1 MQRTVFRDLLR
12 ISLPLM
18 IGSFIQ
24 TLYNLTDAYFLGK
37 LGKEELSA
45 PSIVLNVIMFLIL
58 FAFGLSAAGTTLI
71 SQAKGKG
78 DQERVDF
85 YLGQTTF
92 VVQSLAFLITA
103 IGLISAP
110 FLLALLQ
117 TPAEVFDYA
126 KDYMTI
132 IFWGIPF
139 VFGFF
144 IMQGAMQGIG
154 DTKTPLK
161 IQIVSVILNVAL
173 DPILIFGWFGC
184 PALGVKG
191 AAFATIF
198 ARGVG
203 SAIAFAVLVRGK
215 HGLTLKRKN
224 LKPNKEVLLLL
235 LRVGLPTAL
244 ARSSSALGFLALQ
257 GIVNSF
263 GASVIAAFGVGSRVV
278 NLFNM
283 PSMSISQGTA
293 ALIGQSLGAKD
304 HKRTHHI
311 IVVSIKSVLG
321 FIVPAMTLIFFWGHL
336 VTKFFVDD
344 PETIYHGAMLFRILS
359 FAVVSYGLFNVIAGT
374 LQGAGDTK
382 PLLYIEILR
391 FWGIR
396 VPGAYLLAYALHFG
410 PPGIWYAMLWS
421 NVICFAVGLLWLRRG
436 SWRTAINV
444 ERI

>member
-45 PSIVLNVIMFLIL
+45 PSIVLNVIMFLIM

-71 SQAKGKG
+71 AQAKGKG

-92 VVQSLAFLITA
+92 VIQSLAFLITA

-110 FLLALLQ
+110 FLLTLLQ

-126 KDYMTI
+126 RDYMTI

-139 VFGFF
+139 IFGFF

-161 IQIVSVILNVAL
+161 IQIVSVVLNVAI

-184 PALGVKG
+184 PAFGVKG

-203 SAIAFAVLVRGK
+203 SAIAFAVLVRGR
-215 HGLTLKRKN
+215 HGLTLKKKN
-224 LKPNKEVLLLL
+224 LKPDKEVLLLL

-244 ARSSSALGFLALQ
+244 ARSSSALGFLALAGDCQ
-257 GIVNSF
+257 
-263 GASVIAAFGVGSRVV
+263 
-278 NLFNM
+278 
-283 PSMSISQGTA
+283 
-293 ALIGQSLGAKD
+293 
-304 HKRTHHI
+304 
-311 IVVSIKSVLG
+311 
-321 FIVPAMTLIFFWGHL
+321 FFWCFGH
-336 VTKFFVDD
+336 
-344 PETIYHGAMLFRILS
+344 R
-359 FAVVSYGLFNVIAGT
+359 GL
-374 LQGAGDTK
+374 
-382 PLLYIEILR
+382 
-391 FWGIR
+391 WG
-396 VPGAYLLAYALHFG
+396 
-410 PPGIWYAMLWS
+410 WQ
-421 NVICFAVGLLWLRRG
+421 
-436 SWRTAINV
+436 
-444 ERI
+444 